1 MKKLQLLYNYLIY
14 RFKSTNEHGVH
25 SPFLFDLLL
34 GTIYNKKAFYC
45 YRPIEDLRKELMDSK
60 KILHCVDLGA
70 GSLLQ
75 NKTSKSISEIVKVAA
90 KPEKYAQLLFR
101 LVNHFQPATILEL
114 GTSLGISSAY
124 MACANSRS
132 AVITIEGCTEIA
144 AVARQNFKKL
154 ELKNIEQLIGN
165 FDERLPEV
173 LKKIDQLD
181 FAFFDGNHR
190 KIPTINYFEQ
200 CLEKASERSVFIFDD
215 IYWSDEMKQA
225 WQEIKNNDRVTV
237 TIDLFYFGIV
247 FFRKEQ
253 VKEHFVIRY

>member
-1 MKKLQLLYNYLIY
+1 MY
-14 RFKSTNEHGVH
+14 
-25 SPFLFDLLL
+25 
-34 GTIYNKKAFYC
+34 
-45 YRPIEDLRKELMDSK
+45 SK
-60 KILHCVDLGA
+60 KILNCVDLGA
-70 GSLLQ
+70 GSHLQ
-75 NKTSKSISEIVKVAA
+75 NKTSKSISEIVHAAA

-124 MACANSRS
+124 MASANSRS
-132 AVITIEGCTEIA
+132 KLITIEGCKEIA
-144 AVARQNFKKL
+144 AIAGQNFKKL
-154 ELKNIEQLIGN
+154 ELFNIEQLTGN
-165 FDERLPEV
+165 FDDRLPEV

-181 FAFFDGNHR
+181 FVFFDGNHR

-200 CLEKASERSVFIFDD
+200 CLEKASERSVFVFDD
-215 IYWSDEMKQA
+215 IYWSDEMKEA

-237 TIDLFYFGIV
+237 TIDLFYFGIL